1 MSKSSPDG
9 KQNRAAKSGIPP
21 EWTEAQAAL
30 ILNLVREKPDA
41 TLADIKEALKLR
53 GLLKKR
59 PRGPVR

>member
-1 MSKSSPDG
+1 MSKSSRDE
-9 KQNRAAKSGIPP
+9 KQGRAPEPGIPP

-41 TLADIKEALKLR
+41 TLTDIKEALKKR

-59 PRGPVR
+59 PRGPAR